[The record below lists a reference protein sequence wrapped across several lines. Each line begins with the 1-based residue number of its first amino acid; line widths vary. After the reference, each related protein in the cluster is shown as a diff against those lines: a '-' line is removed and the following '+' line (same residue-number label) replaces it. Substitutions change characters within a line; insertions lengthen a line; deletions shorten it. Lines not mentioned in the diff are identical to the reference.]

1 MTQLKD
7 LSSYI
12 VSFAGAAQAAQAL
25 MSTQEQPM
33 TIKEYRFKVNISAD
47 IHAKPEG
54 DVGLNVWDLT
64 MKDKLFLDYKE
75 EMGIEVECT
84 MMPSLIAGSTEPST

>member
-1 MTQLKD
+1 MPNIQD

-12 VSFAGAAQAAQAL
+12 VSFAGAAQAAQKL
-25 MSTQEQPM
+25 MSTHEQPM
-33 TIKEYRFKVNISAD
+33 TIKEYRFKVNITAD
-47 IHAKPEG
+47 FEAKPEG
-54 DVGLNVWDLT
+54 DIGLNIWNLS

-84 MMPSLIAGSTEPST
+84 LAPSLVAGIPEI